1 MSRVGEGYE
10 QVWRMAWMRWCG
22 CGHCPGIWGERE
34 RRNRGEGPGER
45 VEASFSR
52 EALAPGASTHG
63 LPLGLAPHFLA
74 L

>member
-1 MSRVGEGYE
+1 MSRCGG
-10 QVWRMAWMRWCG
+10 WCG
-22 CGHCPGIWGERE
+22 CGHCPGIWRERE
-34 RRNRGEGPGER
+34 RRNRGEGLGER